1 MDKIMNLDL
10 LLIEK
15 IGSYLEFKDIIN
27 YGLVCKH
34 NYEQIP
40 ILLNDNM
47 IYYSK
52 LLQVIEKWVPFIKK
66 IRYDIELL
74 EPYIYTSISLSKFIN
89 LRIIRLPSYYIY
101 GSIDFSGNHNLQEI
115 QVSNIDLHEKFMQ
128 EYGDKF
134 TITKIKLDSIDLI
147 EFSIF
152 TNRMMKIMGYPEL
165 TYSS

>member
-27 YGLVCKH
+27 YGLVSKH

-52 LLQVIEKWVPFIKK
+52 LSRIVEKWVPFIKK
-66 IRYDIELL
+66 IRYDIGAL
-74 EPYIYTSISLSKFIN
+74 EPYNTSLSLSQFIN
-89 LRIIRLPSYYIY
+89 LRTIRLPSYYIY

-115 QVSNIDLHEKFMQ
+115 QIN
-128 EYGDKF
+128 
-134 TITKIKLDSIDLI
+134 
-147 EFSIF
+147 
-152 TNRMMKIMGYPEL
+152 
-165 TYSS
+165 

>member
-27 YGLVCKH
+27 YGLVCKC

-47 IYYSK
+47 IYISK
-52 LLQVIEKWVPFIKK
+52 SLQIVKKWVPFIKK
-66 IRYDIELL
+66 IRYDIGAL
-74 EPYIYTSISLSKFIN
+74 EPYNTLSISQFIN
-89 LRIIRLPSYYIY
+89 LRTIRLPSYYIY
-101 GSIDFSGNHNLQEI
+101 GSIDFSSNHNLQEI
-115 QVSNIDLHEKFMQ
+115 QISNIDLHEKFMQ

-152 TNRMMKIMGYPEL
+152 INRMREIMGYPEL